1 MFEVV
6 SRIIFRICFDLIVH
20 LLHLCWLSRCS
31 HSPAWLTKALIT
43 WLHLPVQFH
52 FKPFLVCLQNSS
64 FSCVMFFLFWDLFLW
79 SFFSIPSCLH
89 GELLLT
95 PQCPR
100 ENGLLPLLCLLST
113 LYSSV
118 PPVTSCV
125 MLGKNT
131 YPLCTSA
138 CSSVK
143 WDDKIT
149 FSLGS

>member
-1 MFEVV
+1 MFNIV
-6 SRIIFRICFDLIVH
+6 SRIIFLIYFDLIIH
-20 LLHLCWLSRCS
+20 LLHLCWLSRCPQWCP

-52 FKPFLVCLQNSS
+52 FEPFLVCLQNSC
-64 FSCVMFFLFWDLFLW
+64 FPCVIFFLFWDLFLW
-79 SFFSIPSCLH
+79 TFFSILSAYLH

-113 LYSSV
+113 LYTSV

-125 MLGKNT
+125 MPGKNT

-143 WDDKIT
+143 W
-149 FSLGS
+149 GW